1 MVDLESH
8 LGMGSEALDV
18 ERKKFISWVNF
29 VLRSLQYRTIEG
41 LRICFD
47 VVSDDIAN
55 WINFAM
61 ERRVKKLELD
71 FTEVELDST
80 EVELDSTEVQFGS
93 RIRQHNFASHLDS
106 LSNFRSLTS
115 LRLTCLD
122 ITGEAVETLSS
133 NCPLLEVLSMDD
145 SNCFKSL
152 KVSGSS
158 LKLRRLELK
167 YLSDFTDLEI
177 NAENL
182 ISFEFYAYDTTV
194 SFVNVPSLAELHLA
208 CTSSQYFMHN
218 LNQFSSFLSQLQTL
232 KLELQSVKV
241 PEAVPYN
248 IPILFK
254 LKHLEFTIKVKDD
267 DCFLPCAA
275 FSKASPSLHRL
286 TLTLFKVEPSSG
298 FVRTV
303 KDHPY
308 VSLRDLSI
316 REVELIGFMGLST
329 DTEFFICLTE
339 NAEQL
344 DKVIAYSTLFATCCQ
359 EEPEI
364 SCMKS
369 RLHASMQCPFSQ
381 AIRSDNNHVQER
393 VLVYV
398 VFVSLTLW

>member
-1 MVDLESH
+1 MFVEVLFWLLEFEDRLTMVDLESH

-29 VLRSLQYRTIEG
+29 VLRSLQCRTIEG

-55 WINFAM
+55 WINFAI

-80 EVELDSTEVQFGS
+80 EFQF
-93 RIRQHNFASHLDS
+93 
-106 LSNFRSLTS
+106 
-115 LRLTCLD
+115 
-122 ITGEAVETLSS
+122 
-133 NCPLLEVLSMDD
+133 
-145 SNCFKSL
+145 
-152 KVSGSS
+152 
-158 LKLRRLELK
+158 
-167 YLSDFTDLEI
+167 
-177 NAENL
+177 
-182 ISFEFYAYDTTV
+182 
-194 SFVNVPSLAELHLA
+194 
-208 CTSSQYFMHN
+208 
-218 LNQFSSFLSQLQTL
+218 
-232 KLELQSVKV
+232 
-241 PEAVPYN
+241 
-248 IPILFK
+248 
-254 LKHLEFTIKVKDD
+254 
-267 DCFLPCAA
+267 
-275 FSKASPSLHRL
+275 
-286 TLTLFKVEPSSG
+286 EPSSG

-329 DTEFFICLTE
+329 DTEFFTCLTE

-344 DKVIAYSTLFATCCQ
+344 DKVIAYATLFATCCQ

-381 AIRSDNNHVQER
+381 AIRSDNNHVKER

-398 VFVSLTLW
+398 VFLSLTLR